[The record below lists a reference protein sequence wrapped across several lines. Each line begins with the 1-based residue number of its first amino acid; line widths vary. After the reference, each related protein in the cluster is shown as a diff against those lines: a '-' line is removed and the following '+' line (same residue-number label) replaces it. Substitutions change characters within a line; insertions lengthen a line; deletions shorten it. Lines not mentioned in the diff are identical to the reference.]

1 MAKRELRYNPLLGQW
16 VMVSS
21 ERALRPWRPSGKC
34 PFCPGS
40 GEVVFKGNVVVISNK
55 YPVLTPDAAA
65 TEGGGGFFKKCPALG
80 ACYIVVETPRHD
92 VSDLCELSH
101 EEMCA
106 VVKAWVELTREL
118 SKGGRV
124 NYVAIFRNRGEE
136 VGVSLSHPHNQV
148 YALPHVPLKVR
159 VKLRNA
165 REYYLRSRECL
176 FCRILREELSEGTRV
191 IYRNE
196 GYAAFLPFY
205 ANWPFEVHAYSL
217 RHVKLLTEL
226 TDSEVDYLA
235 DVLRAITGALNALFS
250 RPMPY
255 VMFIYQAPLKGE
267 HEYFHLHIEFYP
279 ILRDRNKLK
288 YAAGIELGTWDFTYD
303 GVPEENARELRRA
316 CRMALEKHY
325 INGPV
330 LGSCS

>member
-21 ERALRPWRPSGKC
+21 ERALRPWRPSDKC

-40 GEVVFKGNVVVISNK
+40 GEVVFKGNVAVVPNK

-65 TEGGGGFFKKCPALG
+65 IVGGGRFFKKCPALG
-80 ACYIVVETPRHD
+80 ACYIVVETPRHG

-101 EEMCA
+101 EEMRA
-106 VVKAWVELTREL
+106 VVRAWVELTKEL
-118 SKGGRV
+118 SRSGRV

-136 VGVSLSHPHNQV
+136 VGVSLSHPHTQV
-148 YALPHVPLKVR
+148 YALPHIPLKVR

-165 REYYLRSRECL
+165 RGYYLRSRECL
-176 FCRILREELSEGTRV
+176 FCRILREELSDGARV
-191 IYRNE
+191 IYRNRDFL
-196 GYAAFLPFY
+196 AFLPFY
-205 ANWPFEVHAYSL
+205 ANWPFEVHVYPV
-217 RHVKLLTEL
+217 RHIKLLTEL
-226 TDSEVDYLA
+226 SDSEVSYLA

-267 HEYFHLHIEFYP
+267 YEYFHLHIEFYP
-279 ILRDRNKLK
+279 MLRDRDKLK

-316 CRMALEKHY
+316 CRKALEERY

-330 LGSCS
+330 LGSCN